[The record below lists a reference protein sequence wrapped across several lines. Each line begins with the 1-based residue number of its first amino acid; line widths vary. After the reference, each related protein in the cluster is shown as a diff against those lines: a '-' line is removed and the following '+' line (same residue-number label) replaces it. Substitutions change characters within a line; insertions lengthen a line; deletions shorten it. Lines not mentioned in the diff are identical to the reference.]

1 MAAAATVD
9 EYIAGF
15 PPEVAERL
23 QGIREVIVANV
34 PDADEKVRY
43 GIAAVM
49 LGGRYAIHYAGWKK
63 HIGLYPVPTLDEPLE
78 SRVAPYRAE
87 KDSVVFPHSGP
98 IPYELIADV
107 TRAIV
112 AGRAGAQSGSD

>member
-1 MAAAATVD
+1 M
-9 EYIAGF
+9 I
-15 PPEVAERL
+15 VAE
-23 QGIREVIVANV
+23 V
-34 PDADEKVRY
+34 PDPDEKMRY

-49 LGGRYAIHYAGWKK
+49 LGGRYALHLRVEEA
-63 HIGLYPVPTLDEPLE
+63 HRPVPGPTLDQPLE

-112 AGRAGAQSGSD
+112 AERARLSPEATDSAPARRARGAAPARRPSGPRT